1 MIKITDTTLCSLD
14 AYDSSRDD
22 LEELY
27 RLLRLSGADTLE
39 MSEKI
44 WELLGKP
51 TPVRGDSL
59 RLSPSLGGRMYP
71 QWDLIAARW
80 GGCIDPSR
88 AIAVI
93 QINDSR
99 EFSHLKH
106 FSDFPRVRV
115 VGLDDLLLQNYKS
128 EFETLQKLLG
138 KQVQFCPENTFFCAT
153 ALAMEW
159 AQFGGEHLV
168 ASFAGLDGN
177 APLEEVVMAL
187 RLEKRRRPNLDL
199 SVFARLRTLIET
211 ITGHRISEQKPVIGS
226 KIFYMESGIH
236 VDGIRKNVTSYE
248 PFDPQLVGG
257 HRVLVIGKTSGRE
270 AIILKLEQCGR
281 KPELYQIPALLEAV
295 KAAAVKNNA
304 SLCDSQFVALAE
316 RYRK

>member
-14 AYDSSRDD
+14 EYDLSRDD

-39 MSEKI
+39 MSVKI

-51 TPVRGDSL
+51 TPARGDSL
-59 RLSPSLGGRMYP
+59 RLSPSIEGRTYP
-71 QWDLIAARW
+71 QWDLLATRW
-80 GGCIDPSR
+80 GNCFDPTR
-88 AIAVI
+88 TIAVI
-93 QINDSR
+93 QINDPR

-106 FSDFPRVRV
+106 FSEFPRVRV

-138 KQVQFCPENTFFCAT
+138 GQIQFCPENTLFCAT
-153 ALAMEW
+153 ALAIEW

-187 RLEKRRRPNLDL
+187 RLVKRRRPNLDL
-199 SVFARLRTLIET
+199 SVFARIRTLIET
-211 ITGHRISEQKPVIGS
+211 ITDRRIPEQKPVIGS
-226 KIFYMESGIH
+226 RIFYMESGIH
-236 VDGIRKNVTSYE
+236 VDGIHKNATSYE

-281 KPELYQIPALLEAV
+281 KPEQYQIPALLEAV
-295 KAAAVKNNA
+295 KATAVKNNT
-304 SLCDSQFVALAE
+304 SLFDSEFVALAE
-316 RYRK
+316 AYRK